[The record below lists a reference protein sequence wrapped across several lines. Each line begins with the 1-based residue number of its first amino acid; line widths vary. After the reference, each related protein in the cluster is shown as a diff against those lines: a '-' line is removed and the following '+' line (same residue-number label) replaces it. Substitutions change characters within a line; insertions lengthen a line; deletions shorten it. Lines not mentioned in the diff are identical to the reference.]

1 MSISKRGWA
10 SIHWGLL
17 GLAAGCVCFAGGPAR
32 ADKYDV
38 AKALVSPAIDSTEP
52 IKDVVEAVTRFNNGD
67 FDSARLF
74 LNQARKDNP
83 KLPPA
88 ELMLAQM
95 LASANQGQAARAEL
109 ERCVKMNPDDP
120 EAYLIFGDGAFADG
134 RVTDAEMEFAK
145 AKALTAN
152 FKENAKRERNFN
164 VRSEAGLAAVC
175 EAREDWDGAKTH
187 LEAWLTIVDPL
198 PAKAPAGSPP
208 REKDSAPAHE
218 RLGRVLF
225 KADKSNDK
233 KVGARAAFEQF
244 QMAVQADEKSPA
256 AEIALAQLYEEAKLH
271 ERATHFVSLAVQGV
285 NSQQAVDTQLATLL
299 AAAHWA
305 LESDQIN
312 EARDYSSQALR
323 VSPKSLEAKFLRGV
337 AARLLGDTKTAETEF
352 EEVFLASPGNFAA
365 SNQYAQ
371 VLAEQNDKEKRDK
384 ALEIARMNEK
394 MFGGQN
400 SGARGI
406 ETAATLGWVLFQMD
420 KVTEAGQVMEAILK
434 SGNANPD
441 SLYYAA
447 RILKERGQPENAVKL
462 LQAALKNYKAF
473 VHRND
478 AKSLLVKLGGSED
491 TTATPASTPKSGGD
505 SGTTPPAASGSG
517 DTKGSSK

>member
-1 MSISKRGWA
+1 M
-10 SIHWGLL
+10 
-17 GLAAGCVCFAGGPAR
+17 
-32 ADKYDV
+32 
-38 AKALVSPAIDSTEP
+38 
-52 IKDVVEAVTRFNNGD
+52 
-67 FDSARLF
+67 
-74 LNQARKDNP
+74 
-83 KLPPA
+83 
-88 ELMLAQM
+88 
-95 LASANQGQAARAEL
+95 
-109 ERCVKMNPDDP
+109 
-120 EAYLIFGDGAFADG
+120 
-134 RVTDAEMEFAK
+134 
-145 AKALTAN
+145 
-152 FKENAKRERNFN
+152 
-164 VRSEAGLAAVC
+164 
-175 EAREDWDGAKTH
+175 
-187 LEAWLTIVDPL
+187 
-198 PAKAPAGSPP
+198 
-208 REKDSAPAHE
+208 
-218 RLGRVLF
+218 
-225 KADKSNDK
+225 
-233 KVGARAAFEQF
+233 
-244 QMAVQADEKSPA
+244 
-256 AEIALAQLYEEAKLH
+256 YEEAKLH

-285 NSQQAVDTQLATLL
+285 NTQQAVDTQLATLL

-305 LESDQIN
+305 LESDQIS

-337 AARLLGDTKTAETEF
+337 AARLLNDTKTAETMF

-462 LQAALKNYKAF
+462 LQAALKNYKTAW

-478 AKSLLVKLGGSED
+478 AKALLVKLGGSED
-491 TTATPASTPKSGGD
+491 TTETPTPKSGGD